1 MSEEELN
8 EAMQYNLDYTEAMLN
23 DELFGTN
30 ETAEVKLL
38 ASEKAIKSL
47 QQKVEQL
54 EKENDKL
61 KHKLNDIAFG
71 DDSEL
76 ALRFLRK
83 IDYVDFDEKRK
94 VYINKHNNEPF
105 IWKDEREK
113 DYYLK
118 DEELNEYT
126 QQLEYKVEQ
135 LENIRKEIKEYI
147 EKNVACFKNGDM
159 LVELNVDDLLNIL
172 NKGDNNGI
180 K

>member
-1 MSEEELN
+1 MSEEIENIIEESLSPDRYCLVHN
-8 EAMQYNLDYTEAMLN
+8 YI
-23 DELFGTN
+23 
-30 ETAEVKLL
+30 V
-38 ASEKAIKSL
+38 SL

-54 EKENDKL
+54 EEENDKL

-105 IWKDEREK
+105 LWKDEQEK

-135 LENIRKEIKEYI
+135 LENIRKDAI
-147 EKNVACFKNGDM
+147 EELSYMSTDAY
-159 LVELNVDDLLNIL
+159 VEDYDIREKHYNLLMNIL
-172 NKGDNNGI
+172 NKGE
-180 K
+180 KK

>member
-1 MSEEELN
+1 MSEEYGLKFVVNGEDYDKIKKSLN
-8 EAMQYNLDYTEAMLN
+8 EQIED
-23 DELFGTN
+23 
-30 ETAEVKLL
+30 
-38 ASEKAIKSL
+38 L

-135 LENIRKEIKEYI
+135 LENIRKEAIEYI
-147 EKNVACFKNGDM
+147 KSYKNDYAPY
-159 LVELNVDDLLNIL
+159 ELSDYNVREILNIL
-172 NKGDNNGI
+172 NKGDN